1 MIVVTKNE
9 PRINMS
15 NLLQTISIQSENEQT
30 PMTNG
35 EMTSLY
41 KRHGSNF
48 TSNLHPRSR
57 LSRSSTMSANID
69 PSKLYIIKD
78 NNDITNFKNISFL
91 DRPGRYYDATALEKA
106 LIPIHSKFVKY

>member
-1 MIVVTKNE
+1 
-9 PRINMS
+9 
-15 NLLQTISIQSENEQT
+15 
-30 PMTNG
+30 
-35 EMTSLY
+35 
-41 KRHGSNF
+41 
-48 TSNLHPRSR
+48 
-57 LSRSSTMSANID
+57 MSANID